1 MRVTSHGGVPLI
13 RSLTSVA
20 SLMGE
25 VTERQCGV
33 WKTQGPLLA
42 DPHWLCECEQIIQCS
57 EPHFPD
63 L

>member
-13 RSLTSVA
+13 RSLTSIA

-33 WKTQGPLLA
+33 WKIQGPLLA
-42 DPHWLCECEQIIQCS
+42 DPHWLCECEQII
-57 EPHFPD
+57 
-63 L
+63 